1 MSITL
6 NDQHSQSPDG
16 LEPQAH
22 PSKVQ
27 SLPLQ
32 GRRGIRQKSAKTSPT
47 ARRRRF
53 PLSGRTDRAKTARGS
68 PQSGNAARS
77 PRTDGT
83 IVASASMV
91 TRAPALRMLEVRQE
105 GCRGGGRCEAEA
117 ARSAE

>member
-32 GRRGIRQKSAKTSPT
+32 GRRGIRQKSANGSVVDRNEFSEAAVQLSSRPLHQVANPIRPAAAESLRAQGLLAELAAACRKEHVL
-47 ARRRRF
+47 RRRWMPPRLNRR
-53 PLSGRTDRAKTARGS
+53 PLK
-68 PQSGNAARS
+68 NN
-77 PRTDGT
+77 
-83 IVASASMV
+83 
-91 TRAPALRMLEVRQE
+91 
-105 GCRGGGRCEAEA
+105 
-117 ARSAE
+117 